1 MYDDMDEMSEE
12 EKKAVADAKKL
23 QKAEGYVNDLHQTR
37 LLKIYPV

>member
-1 MYDDMDEMSEE
+1 MDEMSEE

-23 QKAEGYVNDLHQTR
+23 QKAEDYMNDSHKTR